1 MEMEDL
7 SSTAIRKRY
16 IMILLIMWHLV
27 IMRLPLVISALR
39 LAASESVEDLTG
51 PAVSEYLFKNELH
64 KLFAK

>member
-1 MEMEDL
+1 MEDL
-7 SSTAIRKRY
+7 SSTAIRKRCR
-16 IMILLIMWHLV
+16 ILLIMWHLV